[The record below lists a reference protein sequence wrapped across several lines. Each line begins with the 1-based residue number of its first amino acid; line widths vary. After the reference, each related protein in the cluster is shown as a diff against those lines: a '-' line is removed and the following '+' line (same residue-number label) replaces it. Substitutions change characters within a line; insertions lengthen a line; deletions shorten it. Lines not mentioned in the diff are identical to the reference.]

1 VGPLYFL
8 LGAFRIVDDYD
19 NDNDENLRDECKR
32 VAMLFDCNG
41 LLIAINFV

>member
-8 LGAFRIVDDYD
+8 LGAFRIVDDD
-19 NDNDENLRDECKR
+19 VNDDDEILRGKCKR

-41 LLIAINFV
+41 LSIAVNFV